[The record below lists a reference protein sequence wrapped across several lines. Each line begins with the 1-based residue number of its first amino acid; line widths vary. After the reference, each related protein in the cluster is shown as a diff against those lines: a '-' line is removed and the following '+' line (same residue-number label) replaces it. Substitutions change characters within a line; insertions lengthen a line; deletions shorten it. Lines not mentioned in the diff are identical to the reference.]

1 MAAMPARRILDGPAV
16 KRGSGAMKV
25 ALLVG
30 PSYAEGSGI
39 SPLPS
44 TALPDQPR

>member
-1 MAAMPARRILDGPAV
+1 
-16 KRGSGAMKV
+16 MKV

-39 SPLPS
+39 SPLLYAAP
-44 TALPDQPR
+44 PGKPR